1 MFTLSPDLQYTS
13 TIRVLIGE
21 LIISSNAGATLPVA
35 LIVLFIVPRSA
46 VDTFTSFM
54 SMLGSTSRLNTYII
68 IKNESTPAPTFIH
81 IARFLRIISSL
92 GICLSITK

>member
-46 VDTFTSFM
+46 
-54 SMLGSTSRLNTYII
+54 
-68 IKNESTPAPTFIH
+68 
-81 IARFLRIISSL
+81 RFLRIISSF
-92 GICLSITK
+92 GICLSILK